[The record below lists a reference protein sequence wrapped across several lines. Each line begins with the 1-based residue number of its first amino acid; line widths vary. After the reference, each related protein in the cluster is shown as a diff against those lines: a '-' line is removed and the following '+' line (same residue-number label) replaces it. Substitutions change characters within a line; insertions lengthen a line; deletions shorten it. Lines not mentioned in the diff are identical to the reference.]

1 MKVEVKWTSTTCLD
15 TEMICKM
22 PGCLHIMNGNHPSSV
37 QNLEMAQFSG
47 YRGGSQVMLKL
58 ESHGPQMIAKELMV
72 LHLQKWCQQ
81 TCYTLDVE
89 PLGNTGMNCIST
101 GSADCHTQGCRIAS
115 QVWRRWHLYLEDV
128 AEMDHTTRELCQ
140 CWISTGFGLG
150 RQLSSP
156 AHPGKTDT
164 ELFRLQGLSQFHC
177 FAPIIVIQK
186 YARQKSCCDFA
197 VPNNSFDFN
206 IHIFVWRRIRFLQI
220 LSEAAS
226 GHTHT
231 HTLKP
236 NFWFYR
242 VVLVFPPLKCGH
254 PVLHH
259 LTMTC
264 RRRIQEWFD
273 GFPARRMR
281 HDGEGGG
288 GFWSPEQ
295 NPVKRFFS
303 DEPPQKKV
311 NWR

>member
-115 QVWRRWHLYLEDV
+115 QVWRSWHLYLEDV

-231 HTLKP
+231 HTETKLLILPCSFGLSPFEVWSSSITSSHYDVSTPHPGVVWWLPSTAHAAWRRGRWRVLIPRTKP
-236 NFWFYR
+236 SEA
-242 VVLVFPPLKCGH
+242 VF
-254 PVLHH
+254 
-259 LTMTC
+259 
-264 RRRIQEWFD
+264 
-273 GFPARRMR
+273 
-281 HDGEGGG
+281 
-288 GFWSPEQ
+288 
-295 NPVKRFFS
+295 
-303 DEPPQKKV
+303 
-311 NWR
+311 